1 MIGDVL
7 DILADEVEVRVAA
20 IVLESAV
27 DADEV
32 FEGAAV
38 FVYGS
43 VGTTVIDCIAVAVCR
58 RLG

>member
-1 MIGDVL
+1 MIGGVFDN
-7 DILADEVEVRVAA
+7 LADEVEVRVAA
-20 IVLESAV
+20 IVCVAAGEE
-27 DADEV
+27 DEV

-43 VGTTVIDCIAVAVCR
+43 VGYIVAVAAAVTVCG